1 MTSGRS
7 TYKEV
12 LRRVGR
18 GVPKKFDKVTADTV
32 LITTNKL
39 IDRTPVDTG
48 AAKYHWFLRAL
59 PDEKFDK
66 NRTDKGGALPKARA
80 KRDIKLFKIGHP
92 LYIVNAAPYFKY
104 LENGS
109 SDQAPSGVVA
119 ITLAELDHVYQ
130 DMFKV
135 TFSKPAV

>member
-18 GVPKKFDKVTADTV
+18 STEPKLNKVLQEVVTT
-32 LITTNKL
+32 TTNKL

-48 AAKYHWFLRAL
+48 AAKYHWFVRAQ

-66 NRTDKGGALPKARA
+66 KRTDPGGALPKARA
-80 KRDIKLFKIGHP
+80 KRDAKLFKIGHEVF
-92 LYIVNAAPYFKY
+92 IVNSAPYFKY

-119 ITLAELDHVYQ
+119 ITIVELDHLYK
-130 DMFKV
+130 DLFKV
-135 TFSKPAV
+135 TFSKPAI